1 MAGSISFNFN
11 STMSFNLH
19 LPELMN
25 FVSQLNDGDYTLTVE
40 KKKVKRSL
48 NANAY
53 YWVLVNT
60 LSEKINVPPSTIY
73 RQHIQDVGGN
83 YEIVPIRDDAVDTWQ
98 KNWKNKGLGWI
109 CESIGESKL
118 RGYTNMI
125 CFYGSSTYDSKQ
137 MSRLIDLCVQDCK
150 AQDIDTMTEQ
160 ERSLLLDQ
168 WAKSS
173 V

>member
-1 MAGSISFNFN
+1 MAGSINFTFN
-11 STMSFNLH
+11 SSANFNLH

-25 FVSQLNDGDYTLTVE
+25 FVSQLDEGEYTLTVE

-48 NANAY
+48 DANAY
-53 YWVLVNT
+53 YWALINK
-60 LSEKINVPPSTIY
+60 LSEKINIPPATIY

-83 YEIVPIRDDAVDTWQ
+83 YEIVPIRDDAVQTWQ
-98 KNWKNKGLGWI
+98 NNWQNKGLGWV

-137 MSRLIDLCVQDCK
+137 MARLIDLCVEDCK
-150 AQDIDTMTEQ
+150 EQDIDTMTEQ
-160 ERSLLLDQ
+160 ERSLLIEQ
-168 WAKSS
+168 WQKSS
-173 V
+173 A